1 LHHWKGENL
10 ATVTIR
16 DVARIAGVSPG
27 TVSRAMNG
35 SPLVNASTRMR
46 ILDVVSNLNY
56 SPNLTARKLS
66 IGKTLTISVIL
77 PFLTRPAYIDRLNGA
92 ISMLSQSSYDL
103 VIHAVQDPEQR
114 DALLAGILHRER
126 ADGVLIISLPPK
138 EKELDL
144 LMKADIPVI
153 LIDARHE
160 KLTGIDQVFID
171 DVEGGKKATRHL
183 IELGHTHIG
192 YIGDMVDTPFH
203 FISSR
208 DRYRGYRLALQEA
221 NIPFNNG
228 YYAEDEHGRLEARHL
243 ATKMLT
249 AKRPPS
255 AIFAYSDTTAWG
267 VMEAAQNLGMNIP
280 GDLSVIGFD
289 NIEIAE
295 YLKLTTIHQP
305 LFESGQRGLELL
317 LERLEDPQKPACQEK
332 QEIELVLR
340 STTAPPR

>member
-1 LHHWKGENL
+1 M

-35 SPLVNASTRMR
+35 SPLVNAATRER
-46 ILDVVSNLNY
+46 IMDVVHHLNY

-77 PFLTRPAYIDRLNGA
+77 PFLTRPSYTERLNGVV
-92 ISMLSQSSYDL
+92 SMLSQSTYDL
-103 VIHAVQDPEQR
+103 VIHVVQDPEQR
-114 DALLAGILHRER
+114 DTLFEKILHRER
-126 ADGVLIISLPPK
+126 ADGVLIISLPPRDD
-138 EKELDL
+138 ELNL
-144 LMKADIPVI
+144 LNSADVPIV
-153 LIDARHE
+153 LIDAKHDS
-160 KLTGIDQVFID
+160 LTDINQVFID
-171 DVEGGKKATRHL
+171 DIQGGIMATRHL
-183 IELGHTHIG
+183 IELGHERIG
-192 YIGDMVDTPFH
+192 YIGDTINTPFH
-203 FISSR
+203 FNSSR
-208 DRYRGYRLALQEA
+208 DRFNGYRLALREA
-221 NIPFNNG
+221 KIPFNKQ

-249 AKRPPS
+249 AKCPPT

-267 VMEAAQNLGMNIP
+267 VMEAAQLLGLKIP
-280 GDLSVIGFD
+280 DDLSLIGFD

-317 LERLEDPQKPACQEK
+317 LEIFENPQRPACQEK

-340 STTAPPR
+340 NTTAPPRI

>member
-1 LHHWKGENL
+1 MT
-10 ATVTIR
+10 TVTIR

-35 SPLVNASTRMR
+35 SPLVNAATRER
-46 ILDVVSNLNY
+46 IMDVVRNLNY

-77 PFLTRPAYIDRLNGA
+77 PFLTRPSYTERLNGVV
-92 ISMLSQSSYDL
+92 SMLSQSTYDL
-103 VIHAVQDPEQR
+103 VIHVVQDPEQR
-114 DALLAGILHRER
+114 DTLFAKTLHRER
-126 ADGVLIISLPPK
+126 ADGVLIISLPPRDD
-138 EKELDL
+138 ELNL
-144 LMKADIPVI
+144 LNSADIPIV
-153 LIDARHE
+153 LIDAKHDS
-160 KLTGIDQVFID
+160 LTNINQVFID
-171 DVEGGKKATRHL
+171 DIEGGKMATRHL
-183 IELGHTHIG
+183 IELGHERIG
-192 YIGDMVDTPFH
+192 YIGDTLNTPFH
-203 FISSR
+203 FNSSR
-208 DRYRGYRLALQEA
+208 DRFNGYRLALQEA
-221 NIPFNNG
+221 NIPFKKG

-249 AKRPPS
+249 AKSPPT

-267 VMEAAQNLGMNIP
+267 IMEAAQLLGLNIP
-280 GDLSVIGFD
+280 GDLSLIGFD

-317 LERLEDPQKPACQEK
+317 LELLENPQRPTSQEK

-340 STTAPPR
+340 NTTAPPRI